1 MRSNILKCL
10 EGSKNNL
17 VFKKITKLKD
27 LKTNNSSLKT
37 NYNFILMSFR
47 RVLNFHNIINRMII
61 YNKNSKIILVSTD
74 KKKIISN
81 QIQFFQDVFRKIKL
95 LLDKKIKMFL
105 SQISIT
111 ISSIKLLFNNNEHTF
126 NTIIIIIKC

>member
-61 YNKNSKIILVSTD
+61 YNKNSKIILVSMD

-105 SQISIT
+105 FIF
-111 ISSIKLLFNNNEHTF
+111 FNLINATAHYTYKINRW
-126 NTIIIIIKC
+126 CSR